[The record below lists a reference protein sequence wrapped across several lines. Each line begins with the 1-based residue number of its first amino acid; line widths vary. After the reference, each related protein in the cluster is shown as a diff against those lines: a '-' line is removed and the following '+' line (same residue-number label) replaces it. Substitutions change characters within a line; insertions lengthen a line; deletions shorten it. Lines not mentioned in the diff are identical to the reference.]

1 MGDRFILK
9 EWCQGTWFWKSKEI
23 LSLSDLLLSVE
34 YALGSSISLRLTQM
48 HSFLK
53 LSNIPLYICT
63 TISVSILVTGYL
75 GCFHVLAIVKNAA
88 MNIGWWEGASR
99 RRGHMYTSGWF
110 VLMYGRN
117 QHNIVKQ
124 IACRKKKK
132 KKKFLWYNLLLS
144 KIFLPNH
151 KGSCIHCQD
160 LSSDGNIRTACL
172 MAMHMDSLY
181 IVSFQR
187 LQNRPH
193 CTFSITQWVTFWLVI
208 TPFGK
213 LVFPLGSCR

>member
-1 MGDRFILK
+1 MYHNFCIHSCHWISRLLPCPSNCEKCCDEHWVMGGSFKK
-9 EWCQGTWFWKSKEI
+9 EGTHVYLWLIRADVWQKPAQYCKAN
-23 LSLSDLLLSVE
+23 SV
-34 YALGSSISLRLTQM
+34 Q
-48 HSFLK
+48 
-53 LSNIPLYICT
+53 
-63 TISVSILVTGYL
+63 
-75 GCFHVLAIVKNAA
+75 
-88 MNIGWWEGASR
+88 
-99 RRGHMYTSGWF
+99 
-110 VLMYGRN
+110 
-117 QHNIVKQ
+117 
-124 IACRKKKK
+124 KKK
-132 KKKFLWYNLLLS
+132 KKKFRWYKLLLS

-193 CTFSITQWVTFWLVI
+193 CTFSITQWVTFWLAV